1 MGIGKD
7 TGKSDKLKYLF
18 MHDNNNVVL

>member
-7 TGKSDKLKYLF
+7 TGKNDKLKYLF